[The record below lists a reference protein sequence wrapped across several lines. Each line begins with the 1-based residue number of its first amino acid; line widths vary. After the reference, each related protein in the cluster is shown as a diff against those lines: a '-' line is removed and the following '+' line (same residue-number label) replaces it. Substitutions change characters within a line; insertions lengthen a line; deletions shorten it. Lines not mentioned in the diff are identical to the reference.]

1 MKELQNWAFAQ
12 KGIIGA
18 LVGLSVLLGIVMTG
32 QAYFLV
38 HAVDAV
44 FLQEKAFQA
53 IIPLLGFLLGTM
65 AVRVF
70 ITYMNARLGVKLAA
84 IVKRHV
90 RTLLLQKWTSNPIQT
105 AIQGQ
110 SGGKVTVMME
120 AVDGIDSYYREYMP
134 QVIKASIVPLIVLA
148 AVSYTHIWSGVIMMI
163 TAPFIPLFYIII
175 GIKTQKKS
183 EEQLGQLAAFS
194 GQFLDTL
201 QGLQTLK
208 LFGRSARQREEIQRS
223 SLGFREA
230 TMDILKIAFT
240 STLML
245 EFISTL
251 SIGLIALE
259 IGLRLVV
266 FDSISFVS
274 AFFVLV
280 LAPEYYTALKELGA
294 AFHTGR
300 GSLGASEKIKE
311 ELQTDDHAVQWG
323 KKEVPAQPSLELEN
337 VQFQYGDGFAV
348 KNINLHIEPGA
359 RVAIVGATG
368 SGKTTLLN
376 IVAGLF
382 DPLAGEVLVD
392 GQPRHQ
398 FSEASWFEQISY
410 ISQAPYLFSG
420 TIEENI
426 RLGAVGEPTREKV
439 EEAVRKAGLK
449 EMTGE
454 LEQGLDTS
462 VGEAGRGLSGGEKQR
477 VALARAFLKKPS
489 LVLFDEPTTGLDL
502 KTEQILQRSI
512 DELAETATV
521 ITVAH
526 RLHTIQQAD
535 VIFLMKQGEVE
546 AAGTHTELLDT
557 SDTYRLM
564 VQGGGAQ

>member
-1 MKELQNWAFAQ
+1 MKALQNWAFAQ

-18 LVGLSVLLGIVMTG
+18 LVGLSVLLGIVITG

-53 IIPLLGFLLGTM
+53 IVPLLGFLLGTM

-90 RTLLLQKWTSNPIQT
+90 RTLLLHKWTSNPIQT

-266 FDSISFVS
+266 FDSISYVS

-311 ELQTDDHAVQWG
+311 ELQTDDHAVRWG
-323 KKEVPAQPSLELEN
+323 KKEVTAQPSLELEN
-337 VQFQYGDGFAV
+337 VEFRYGDGFAV
-348 KNINLHIEPGA
+348 KNVNFRIEPGA

-392 GQPRHQ
+392 GHPRHQ

-426 RLGAVGEPTREKV
+426 RLGAVGQPTREEI

-462 VGEAGRGLSGGEKQR
+462 VGEVGRGLSGGEKQR

-557 SDTYRLM
+557 SETYRLM

>member
-18 LVGLSVLLGIVMTG
+18 LVGLSVLLGIVITG

-90 RTLLLQKWTSNPIQT
+90 RTLLLHKWTSNPIQT

-323 KKEVPAQPSLELEN
+323 KKEVTAQPSLELEN
-337 VQFQYGDGFAV
+337 VEFRYGDGFAV
-348 KNINLHIEPGA
+348 KNVNFRIEPGA

-426 RLGAVGEPTREKV
+426 RLGAVGQPTREEI

-557 SDTYRLM
+557 SETYRLM

>member
-18 LVGLSVLLGIVMTG
+18 LVGLSVLLGIVITG

-90 RTLLLQKWTSNPIQT
+90 RTLLLHKWTSNPIQT

-323 KKEVPAQPSLELEN
+323 KKEVTAQPSLELEN
-337 VQFQYGDGFAV
+337 VEFRYGDGFAV
-348 KNINLHIEPGA
+348 KNVNFRIEPGA

-426 RLGAVGEPTREKV
+426 RLGAVDQPTREEI

-557 SDTYRLM
+557 SETYRLM

>member
-1 MKELQNWAFAQ
+1 MNELRKWASEQ
-12 KGIIGA
+12 KGIMAA
-18 LVGLSVLLGIVMTG
+18 LLGLSVLMGAVIVG

-38 HAVDAV
+38 NVVDRV
-44 FLQEKAFQA
+44 FLQNQSFGAVV
-53 IIPLLGFLLGTM
+53 PMLGFLFGLMVIRAG
-65 AVRVF
+65 
-70 ITYMNARLGVKLAA
+70 ITYANARLGVNMASK
-84 IVKRHV
+84 VKQRV
-90 RTLLLQKWTSNPIQT
+90 RSILLQKWTQNPIQT

-134 QVIKASIVPLIVLA
+134 QVMKASIVPLIVLA
-148 AVSYTHIWSGVIMMI
+148 AVSYTHIWSGLIMMV

-183 EEQLGQLAAFS
+183 EEQLDKLAAFS

-208 LFGRSARQREEIQRS
+208 LFGRAGRQRDVIQKS
-223 SLGFREA
+223 SLGFRVA

-300 GSLGASEKIKE
+300 GSLGAAEKIKA
-311 ELQTDDHAVQWG
+311 ELAADEQPVKWG
-323 KKEVPAQPSLELEN
+323 DREVPARPSVELKN
-337 VQFQYGDGFAV
+337 VHFQYGEGFSL
-348 KNINLHIEPGA
+348 KNVDVHIPSGA
-359 RVAIVGATG
+359 RTAIVGATG

-376 IVAGLF
+376 VAAGLF
-382 DPLAGEVLVD
+382 DPQEGDVLIDGRPRASFSESSWFGEV
-392 GQPRHQ
+392 
-398 FSEASWFEQISY
+398 SY
-410 ISQAPYLFSG
+410 ISQHPYLFSG

-426 RLGAVGEPTREKV
+426 RLGAPGHPARAEV
-439 EEAVRKAGLK
+439 EAAAEKAGLT
-449 EMTGE
+449 ELIRE
-454 LEQGLDTS
+454 LEDGLDTK
-462 VGEAGRGLSGGEKQR
+462 VGESGRGLSGGEKQR

-489 LVLFDEPTTGLDL
+489 FVLFDEPTTGLDL

-512 DELAETATV
+512 NELAQTASV
-521 ITVAH
+521 MTVAH

-535 VIFLMKQGEVE
+535 VIFLMNNGEVE
-546 AAGTHTELLDT
+546 AAGTHMELMK
-557 SDTYRLM
+557 SSESYRAM
-564 VQGGGAQ
+564 VQGGAAG

>member
-18 LVGLSVLLGIVMTG
+18 LVGLSVLLGIVITG

-90 RTLLLQKWTSNPIQT
+90 RTLLLHKWTSNPIQT

-311 ELQTDDHAVQWG
+311 ELQTDDHAVRWG
-323 KKEVPAQPSLELEN
+323 KKEVTAQPSLELEN
-337 VQFQYGDGFAV
+337 VEFRYGDGFAV
-348 KNINLHIEPGA
+348 KNVNFRIEPGA

-426 RLGAVGEPTREKV
+426 RLGAVGQPTREEI

-557 SDTYRLM
+557 SETYRLM

>member
-18 LVGLSVLLGIVMTG
+18 LVGLSVLLGTVITG

-90 RTLLLQKWTSNPIQT
+90 RTLLLHKWTSNPIQT

-120 AVDGIDSYYREYMP
+120 AVDSIDSYYREYMP

-323 KKEVPAQPSLELEN
+323 IKEVTAQPSLALEN
-337 VQFQYGDGFAV
+337 VEFRYGDGFAV
-348 KNINLHIEPGA
+348 KTVNFRIEPGA

-410 ISQAPYLFSG
+410 ISQVPYLFSG

-426 RLGAVGEPTREKV
+426 LLGAVGQPTREEV

-449 EMTGE
+449 EMIGE
-454 LEQGLDTS
+454 LKQGLDTS

-535 VIFLMKQGEVE
+535 VIFLMKRGEVE

-557 SDTYRLM
+557 SETYRLM

>member
-1 MKELQNWAFAQ
+1 MKALQNWAFAQ

-18 LVGLSVLLGIVMTG
+18 LVGLSVLLGIVITG

-53 IIPLLGFLLGTM
+53 IFPLLGFLLGTM

-90 RTLLLQKWTSNPIQT
+90 RTLLLHKWTSNPIQT

-266 FDSISFVS
+266 FDSISYVS

-311 ELQTDDHAVQWG
+311 ELQTDDHAVRWG
-323 KKEVPAQPSLELEN
+323 KKEVTAQPSLELEN
-337 VQFQYGDGFAV
+337 VEFRYGDGFAV
-348 KNINLHIEPGA
+348 KNVNFRIEPGA

-392 GQPRHQ
+392 GHPRHQ

-426 RLGAVGEPTREKV
+426 RLGAVGQPTREEI

-462 VGEAGRGLSGGEKQR
+462 VGEVGRGLSGGEKQR

-557 SDTYRLM
+557 SETYRLM